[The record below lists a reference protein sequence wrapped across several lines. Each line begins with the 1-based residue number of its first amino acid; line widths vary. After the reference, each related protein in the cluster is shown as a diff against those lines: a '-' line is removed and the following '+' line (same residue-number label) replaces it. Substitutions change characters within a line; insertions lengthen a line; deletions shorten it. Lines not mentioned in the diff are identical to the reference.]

1 MISTVFSLITV
12 QNAEYA
18 VVSLGV
24 YITLL
29 CIYRVYFHPL
39 SSFPGPLSY
48 KISGWPLLRQAYIG
62 NRHICHLLDHQ
73 KYGPV
78 VRISPNALS
87 FNTAS
92 ALHTIYASRNANV
105 KKGEWY
111 KTFDIAAGT
120 YSSFTETSRE
130 KHAAKRR
137 WMSPIFSP
145 ESLNSNEQ
153 TVRGIIERFCETLR
167 SFRQDC
173 KEESNGGWGEKWNA
187 SEMSTYL
194 GFDIMGALVFGSRFE
209 TVQKEMF
216 RPLASSVLP
225 ASMLMYWISYLPPA
239 FIVRPILRT
248 RLFEILGGKS
258 VTDNNRLIDYGATQV
273 QLQQS
278 EVEAEKD
285 TNAQKVDFLSHL
297 VTAKDKK
304 TDWHPST
311 ADLGTESLNL
321 MNAGADPFSGV
332 LAGAI
337 FYLVRNQ
344 DALRGVT
351 QEIRSSFTSP
361 SEIVSGPVLNHCT
374 YLYAVIEET
383 LRRTAPVPSHL
394 PRIVL
399 DGGIEIDGVHIPA
412 STTVG
417 VPMYALHN
425 DPTHFPAP
433 FAFLPERWIESPSNP
448 ASSIALARR
457 AFFPFSIGSRMCS
470 GRNLA
475 YLQLKLTLAH
485 LLWRF
490 DLRLAPDEPESGG
503 GKPGLGIGRE
513 RSDEFQMWDALGFG
527 RDGPMVQVRVA
538 QVKS

>member
-1 MISTVFSLITV
+1 M
-12 QNAEYA
+12 
-18 VVSLGV
+18 
-24 YITLL
+24 
-29 CIYRVYFHPL
+29 
-39 SSFPGPLSY
+39 
-48 KISGWPLLRQAYIG
+48 
-62 NRHICHLLDHQ
+62 
-73 KYGPV
+73 
-78 VRISPNALS
+78 
-87 FNTAS
+87 
-92 ALHTIYASRNANV
+92 
-105 KKGEWY
+105 
-111 KTFDIAAGT
+111 
-120 YSSFTETSRE
+120 
-130 KHAAKRR
+130 
-137 WMSPIFSP
+137 
-145 ESLNSNEQ
+145 
-153 TVRGIIERFCETLR
+153 
-167 SFRQDC
+167 
-173 KEESNGGWGEKWNA
+173 
-187 SEMSTYL
+187 
-194 GFDIMGALVFGSRFE
+194 FE
-209 TVQKEMF
+209 
-216 RPLASSVLP
+216 A
-225 ASMLMYWISYLPPA
+225 
-239 FIVRPILRT
+239 
-248 RLFEILGGKS
+248 LGGKS

-278 EVEAEKD
+278 KVKAERD
-285 TNAQKVDFLSHL
+285 SNSQRVDFLSHL
-297 VTAKDKK
+297 VTARDKK

-311 ADLGTESLNL
+311 ADLCTESLNL

-399 DGGIEIDGVHIPA
+399 DGGIEIDGVLIPA
-412 STTVG
+412 GTTVG

-425 DPTHFPAP
+425 DPTH
-433 FAFLPERWIESPSNP
+433 
-448 ASSIALARR
+448 
-457 AFFPFSIGSRMCS
+457 
-470 GRNLA
+470 
-475 YLQLKLTLAH
+475 LTLAH

-538 QVKS
+538 QVES